1 MVGPL
6 RIPMIA
12 FLRRLYRDTAGA
24 PAVEFALLMPV
35 LITLALGALK
45 FGLALNNYV
54 MLTNGT
60 DAAAR
65 ILAISRGNSTPYTTA
80 TNQLY
85 SSASTL
91 TRASMTVTVTVN
103 GSACSGDSSCQ
114 TALNSAQGKAASVQV
129 SYPCDLQV
137 YKYNFAPSCSLS
149 AQSTELVQ

>member
-1 MVGPL
+1 MLVPF

-12 FLRRLYRDTAGA
+12 FLRRLCCDTAGA
-24 PAVEFALLMPV
+24 PAVEFAILVPV
-35 LITLALGALK
+35 LLTLAFGALK
-45 FGLALNNYV
+45 FGIALNNYV
-54 MLTNGT
+54 MLTNGA
-60 DAAAR
+60 DASAR
-65 ILAISRGNSTPYTTA
+65 ILAISRGSSSPYTTA

-103 GSACSGDSSCQ
+103 GSTCSADSACQ